1 MSHPDVVIIGA
12 GISGVSS
19 ALSLAEAGARVEVI
33 ERYYPAAMASGWTL
47 AGVRQSGRDE
57 KELDLARA
65 AIKKWETLDERLG
78 IKTGYVQSGN
88 LRLARN
94 FNEAHTIS
102 TLVKN
107 QKQLGLTIELLDQKS
122 IAEICP
128 FLSNNINTASFCPND
143 GHANPIATV
152 KGFRSA
158 AEKRGVLFR
167 TGTSVEKINI
177 KPSENDNKCSKIF
190 HSLTTSN
197 GEIFADSCILAA
209 GVEVNTLLATVGLQ
223 IPIKKPLVAVVETIP
238 LAPIISPVIGVANAD
253 LAMKQQSNGKILFTS
268 GGEFTKIELYEE
280 NGCPIVS
287 PPMKSIATTIERAI
301 NVLPMLSKIPLRRT
315 WGGLLDLTPDSLPI
329 LDQVSNI
336 KGLIIASGFSGH
348 GFGIGPIV
356 GDILADLALQQ
367 TPKFPIE
374 AFRFDRFKTNKQD
387 QQSFPQLHG

>member
-1 MSHPDVVIIGA
+1 MPLTSNAPW
-12 GISGVSS
+12 
-19 ALSLAEAGARVEVI
+19 LS
-33 ERYYPAAMASGWTL
+33 T
-47 AGVRQSGRDE
+47 
-57 KELDLARA
+57 
-65 AIKKWETLDERLG
+65 
-78 IKTGYVQSGN
+78 
-88 LRLARN
+88 
-94 FNEAHTIS
+94 
-102 TLVKN
+102 
-107 QKQLGLTIELLDQKS
+107 ELLFDHFSCRQ
-122 IAEICP
+122 
-128 FLSNNINTASFCPND
+128 
-143 GHANPIATV
+143 V
-152 KGFRSA
+152 K
-158 AEKRGVLFR
+158 VWWH
-167 TGTSVEKINI
+167 
-177 KPSENDNKCSKIF
+177 NK
-190 HSLTTSN
+190 
-197 GEIFADSCILAA
+197 
-209 GVEVNTLLATVGLQ
+209 NTLLATVGLQ

-253 LAMKQQSNGKILFTS
+253 LAMKQQSNGKIIFTS

-287 PPMKSIATTIERAI
+287 PPMKSIATTIKRAI

-315 WGGLLDLTPDSLPI
+315 WGGLFDLTPDSLPI